1 MKKLGIIGLGHMGM
15 AIAKGAAASIGAGE
29 IAVPVLREL
38 SAAEEI
44 QLCGIV
50 TQPDRPAGRKNH
62 LAATPLGA
70 FADASG
76 LTAERV
82 SDVNAPEFIAKLLS
96 ISPDLVLVVS
106 FGQLLKPELLALPRC
121 GCLNLHAS
129 LLPRYRGAS
138 PIVQS
143 LLNRDAETGV
153 DLMRMEAGL
162 DTGAVYRTWKYP
174 LNGSEY
180 ADKLEIALGEL
191 AAANLVPALQE
202 VVSSRLVPVPQDE
215 EAATFCRK
223 IKKRDGDIDWNA
235 PAERIE
241 AMVRAYRPW
250 PGAVMKLI
258 SSRGEQTAT
267 ILKAKTM
274 AGPTEGPPGRVLDVG
289 NRRLIVS
296 CGSGALEIEQLQPSG
311 GKAMT
316 AAAFL
321 NGLRG
326 ELPQVKITDLNN

>member
-1 MKKLGIIGLGHMGM
+1 MDPIRLVFL
-15 AIAKGAAASIGAGE
+15 GAGE

-38 SAAEEI
+38 SASAEI
-44 QLCGIV
+44 QLCGII
-50 TQPDRPAGRKNH
+50 TQPDRPAGRKNR

-82 SDVNAPEFIAKLLS
+82 PDVNAPEFLAKLRAT
-96 ISPDLVLVVS
+96 SPDLVLVVS
-106 FGQLLKPELLALPRC
+106 FGQLLKSELLALPRY

-138 PIVQS
+138 PIVQC
-143 LLNRDAETGV
+143 LLNCDAETGV
-153 DLMRMEAGL
+153 DLMKMEAGL
-162 DTGAVYRTWKYP
+162 DTGAVYRTWKYR

-180 ADKLEIALGEL
+180 ADELEIALGEL
-191 AAANLVPALQE
+191 AAANLVPALRE
-202 VVSSRLVPVPQDE
+202 VVSGRLTPVPQV
-215 EAATFCRK
+215 EAAATVCRK
-223 IKKRDGDIDWNA
+223 IKKHDGDIDWNA
-235 PAERIE
+235 SAKRIE

-250 PGAVMKLI
+250 PGAVMRLI
-258 SSRGEQTAT
+258 SSRGEQTA
-267 ILKAKTM
+267 IVLKAKVLTGS
-274 AGPTEGPPGRVLDVG
+274 AEPPGHVLDAG
-289 NRRLIVS
+289 TRRLIIS

-326 ELPQVKITDLNN
+326 ELPQVKLTDLND